1 MEGQVKLHLEVENVD
16 ELDLTIYRS
25 NGLAP
30 HEEPMPDEN
39 FNPEVVAMVIGIILQ
54 KNSLKIF

>member
-16 ELDLTIYRS
+16 ELDLTSYRS

-39 FNPEVVAMVIGIILQ
+39 FNPEVVAMVI
-54 KNSLKIF
+54 